1 MKSYDDDDDEE
12 DLAELFHQTGN
23 VRDMEEDTSR
33 PRPGHNSGQEEDE
46 ALEDLSLND
55 LMVEARKDLFKDLL
69 KAVRGGYATPAEKN
83 VLRQML
89 KDNGMVMGA
98 LPDDPTPGGQNG
110 SPQKAPLPSFPDPD
124 YNR

>member
-1 MKSYDDDDDEE
+1 MKTFEDDEE

-23 VRDMEEDTSR
+23 VRDMEEDPSQ
-33 PRPGHNSGQEEDE
+33 PRAGHNSGQEEDE
-46 ALEDLSLND
+46 ALEGMDLND

-98 LPDDPTPGGQNG
+98 LPDDPPQGGPGG
-110 SPQKAPLPSFPDPD
+110 SPQKAPLPEYPEPD
-124 YNR
+124 YPER